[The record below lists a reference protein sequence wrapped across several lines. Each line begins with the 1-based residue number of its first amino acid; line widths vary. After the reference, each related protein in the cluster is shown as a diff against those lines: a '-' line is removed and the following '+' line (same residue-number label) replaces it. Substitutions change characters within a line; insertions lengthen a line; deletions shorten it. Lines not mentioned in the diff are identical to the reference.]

1 MPSLYTDSVREARYA
16 KLRAEKNRL
25 EKIYNILGWIA
36 LITMG
41 GGLIMAA
48 LSAFLVGI
56 FLNPMEIVKFVPE
69 AGQVFCVF
77 AALYKREPKFTELMM
92 LVFIAC
98 GVVGALLSGASSNA
112 MNVSFVLNF
121 AFIFLIVCLIYSFRW
136 QKLAK
141 EEGFPH
147 FDITYEE
154 RQKRMQLQE
163 EQSRNRAIRSGVRV
177 AATEQTS
184 EMGDILDAGFDAP
197 VLASHLTGTHDRS
210 KNAVGGMK
218 RPAAYTAG
226 EMDELAE
233 DGAPPQSAEM
243 EELRSALD
251 ITV

>member
-36 LITMG
+36 LFTMG

-56 FLNPMEIVKFVPE
+56 FLDPMEIVKFVPE
-69 AGQVFCVF
+69 AGQVVCVF
-77 AALYKREPKFTELMM
+77 AALYKREPKFTGLMM
-92 LVFIAC
+92 LGFIAC
-98 GVVGALLSGASSNA
+98 GVVSTLLSGAPSSA
-112 MNVSFVLNF
+112 MDVSFLLNF
-121 AFIFLIVCLIYSFRW
+121 AFIFLIVCLVYSFRW
-136 QKLAK
+136 NKLTK

-154 RQKRMQLQE
+154 RQKRMQIQE
-163 EQSRNRAIRSGVRV
+163 EQSRNRAVRAGVRV

-197 VLASHLTGTHDRS
+197 VLAPHLTGTHDRS

-233 DGAPPQSAEM
+233 DGAAPQPAEM
-243 EELRSALD
+243 EEL
-251 ITV
+251 

>member
-36 LITMG
+36 LFTMG

-56 FLNPMEIVKFVPE
+56 FLDPMEIVKFVPE
-69 AGQVFCVF
+69 AGQVVCVF
-77 AALYKREPKFTELMM
+77 AALYKREPKFTGLMM
-92 LVFIAC
+92 LGFIAC
-98 GVVGALLSGASSNA
+98 GLVSTLLSGAPSSA
-112 MNVSFVLNF
+112 MDVSFLLNF
-121 AFIFLIVCLIYSFRW
+121 AFIFLIVCLVYSFRW
-136 QKLAK
+136 NKLTK

-154 RQKRMQLQE
+154 RQKRMQIQE
-163 EQSRNRAIRSGVRV
+163 EQSRNRAVRAGVRV

-197 VLASHLTGTHDRS
+197 VLAPHLTGTHDRS

-243 EELRSALD
+243 EEL
-251 ITV
+251 

>member
-36 LITMG
+36 LFTMG

-56 FLNPMEIVKFVPE
+56 FLDPMEIVKFVPE
-69 AGQVFCVF
+69 AGQVVCVF
-77 AALYKREPKFTELMM
+77 AALYKREPKFTGLMM
-92 LVFIAC
+92 LGFIVC
-98 GVVGALLSGASSNA
+98 GVVSTLLSGAPSSA
-112 MNVSFVLNF
+112 MDVSFLLNF
-121 AFIFLIVCLIYSFRW
+121 AFIFLIVCLVYSFRW
-136 QKLAK
+136 NKLTK

-154 RQKRMQLQE
+154 RQKRMQIQE
-163 EQSRNRAIRSGVRV
+163 EQSRNRAVRAGVRV

-197 VLASHLTGTHDRS
+197 VLAPHLTGTHDRS

-233 DGAPPQSAEM
+233 DGASPQSAEM
-243 EELRSALD
+243 EEL
-251 ITV
+251 